1 MWPVSSHID
10 KVQLGGTAM
19 STLATV
25 FKMAGNM
32 VASTSIFNGL
42 TLKFN

>member
-25 FKMAGNM
+25 FKTAGNM
-32 VASTSIFNGL
+32 VAFTFIFNGL
-42 TLKFN
+42 I